1 MELVPSFVEFVQQVA
16 PVFTA
21 PTFNNFLTVLTGWV
35 FARRRVVTRMIEA
48 ADAVKMPGRDYGKHH
63 SAFHR
68 LFSAARWS
76 LDGLGLAVFTL
87 IEPWLAGKAV
97 LLSLDDTLAR
107 KRGLKIFGVGM
118 HHDPLLSTRK
128 TALMNW
134 GHSWVV
140 LCVIVEFPLHP
151 GRCFS
156 LPILFRLYVNKKT
169 AARKR
174 LRYRTRPELAVEMLA
189 ILCKRYENRRFHA
202 IADSAYGG
210 QSVLGHL
217 PDNCDLTSRLDLDA
231 RLYDPPPVRKPGT
244 NGRPRKRGQRLP
256 TPRQMLE
263 QRACRLTLNIYGRR
277 DRCRVADQV
286 ARVHAVPDRPLRI
299 VAVEPLSGGRRIQAL
314 YSTCHEARAEQV
326 LTWYAMRWSIEQ
338 TFHDAKGHLGFE
350 QPQGWSRKAV
360 QRTAPTAM
368 LLYSLIVLW
377 FTAEGHRHYRALNR
391 PWYPSKSSASFADML
406 NTLRCESVR
415 QQVSSLG
422 LQGQGSK
429 KILKILFLAVQ
440 QAA

>member
-1 MELVPSFVEFVQQVA
+1 MDLVTSFVVLLQQVA
-16 PVFTA
+16 FVFTA
-21 PTFNNFLTVLTGWV
+21 PTFNSFLTVLTGWV

-48 ADAVKMPGRDYGKHH
+48 ADAVETKHH

-68 LFSAARWS
+68 VFSAARWS
-76 LDGLGLAVFTL
+76 LDELGLAIFIL
-87 IEPWLAGKAV
+87 IEPWLDGDSA

-128 TALMNW
+128 TALTNW

-140 LCVIVEFPLHP
+140 LSVIVELPLRP
-151 GRCFS
+151 GHYFS

-169 AARKR
+169 ATKKR
-174 LRYRTRPELAVEMLA
+174 LRYRTRPELAVELLA
-189 ILCKRYENRRFHA
+189 VLCKRHENRCFHVVG
-202 IADSAYGG
+202 DSAYGG
-210 QSVLGHL
+210 QSVLAHL
-217 PDNCDLTSRLDLDA
+217 PENCDLTSRLDLDA

-256 TPRQMLE
+256 TPRQMLA
-263 QRACRLTLNIYGRR
+263 RRTPRLTLDIYGRR
-277 DRCRVADQV
+277 DRSRVADQV
-286 ARVHAVPDRPLRI
+286 ARVHAVPDRPVRI
-299 VAVEPLSGGRRIQAL
+299 VAVEPLSGGRKMQAF
-314 YSTCHEARAEQV
+314 YSTCYEATAERV
-326 LTWYAMRWSIEQ
+326 LTWYAWRWSIEE

-350 QPQGWSRKAV
+350 QPQGWTRKAV
-360 QRTAPTAM
+360 ERTAPTAM

-377 FTAEGHRHYRALNR
+377 FAAEGHRHYQAPNR
-391 PWYPSKSSASFADML
+391 PWYRSKSCASFADML

-415 QQVSSLG
+415 EQVSSLG
-422 LQGQGSK
+422 LQGRGSK
-429 KILKILFLAVQ
+429 NVMRTLLNAVQ

>member
-1 MELVPSFVEFVQQVA
+1 VELVPSFVEFVQQVA
-16 PVFTA
+16 PVFTV
-21 PTFNNFLTVLTGWV
+21 PTFSSFLTVLTGWV
-35 FARRRVVTRMIEA
+35 FARRHVVTRMIEA
-48 ADAVKMPGRDYGKHH
+48 AAAVGTKHH

-68 LFSAARWS
+68 VFSAARWS
-76 LDGLGLAVFTL
+76 LDELGLTVFIL
-87 IEPWLAGKAV
+87 IEPWLRNGAV

-107 KRGLKIFGVGM
+107 KRGLKVFGVGM

-140 LCVIVEFPLHP
+140 LCVIVALPFRP
-151 GRCFS
+151 GHYFS
-156 LPILFRLYVNKKT
+156 LPVLFRLYVNKKT
-169 AARKR
+169 ATAKR

-189 ILCKRYENRRFHA
+189 ALCKRHENRCFHVV
-202 IADSAYGG
+202 ADSAYGG
-210 QSVLGHL
+210 QSVLAHL
-217 PDNCDLTSRLDLDA
+217 PENCDLTSRLDLDA

-263 QRACRLTLNIYGRR
+263 QRTHRLTLDIYGRR
-277 DRCRVADQV
+277 DRSRVADQV

-299 VAVEPLSGGRRIQAL
+299 VAVEPLTGGRKMQAF
-314 YSTCHEARAEQV
+314 YSTCHQATPEQV
-326 LTWYAMRWSIEQ
+326 LAWYAMRWSIEQ
-338 TFHDAKGHLGFE
+338 TFHDAKSHLGFE
-350 QPQGWSRKAV
+350 QPQGWTRKAV
-360 QRTAPTAM
+360 QRTAPMAM

-377 FTAEGHRHYRALNR
+377 FAAEGHRHYRAPHR
-391 PWYPSKSSASFADML
+391 PWYQSKSCASFADML

-415 QQVSSLG
+415 EQVLSLG
-422 LQGQGSK
+422 LQGQGSRNIMK
-429 KILKILFLAVQ
+429 TLFNAVQ